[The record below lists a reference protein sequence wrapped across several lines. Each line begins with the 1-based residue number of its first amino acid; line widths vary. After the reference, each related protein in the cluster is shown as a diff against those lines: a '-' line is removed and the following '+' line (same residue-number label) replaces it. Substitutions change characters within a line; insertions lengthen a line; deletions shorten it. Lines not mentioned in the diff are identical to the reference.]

1 MFSRMRAWDGKK
13 LRKNNNLFLSVA
25 EKNLIRNKFPKAS
38 DGNIYIDSVFQGG
51 GVRGFAFLGALR
63 CLDDAGIRIRK
74 VAGTSAGAITAAA
87 IATKATSDDLE
98 NLIAPLDFSTF
109 LTKKMSSFIWNG
121 SPNDDLDNMAVMLAN
136 LTLVGQRG
144 QYSSDP
150 FYQWMK
156 NALKG
161 KLDTFK
167 QPVTKGEWHE
177 KVDLKIV
184 VSDITDGEMRVLP
197 TDLKLYGLDPQKFE
211 VAEAVRLSMSIPL
224 FFEPGTLAGRT
235 IIDGGM
241 LSNFP
246 LWIFDTKEG
255 TRPNCPT
262 IGFRLS
268 KTATKVP
275 EIKTAASVVS
285 NMILTMM
292 VARDKRYMRLHDQH
306 RVINIET
313 GSISETQFSLKIEEK
328 ETMYIQGYQATKKF
342 LINSWNWDTYL
353 MERGVSATTELG
365 GES

>member
-1 MFSRMRAWDGKK
+1 MKKWDGNQ
-13 LRKNNNLFLSVA
+13 LRKKNSLMLSTV
-25 EKNLIRNKFPKAS
+25 EKNSIKKAFPKAS
-38 DGNIYIDSVFQGG
+38 DGNIYIDAVFQGG
-51 GVRGFAFLGALR
+51 GVRGFSFLGALR

-87 IATKATSDDLE
+87 IATKVSSDDLE
-98 NLIAPLDFSTF
+98 SLIAPLDFTTF
-109 LTKKMSSFIWNG
+109 LTKKSSSFIWNG
-121 SPNDDLDNMAVMLAN
+121 SPDDDLDNMAAMLAN
-136 LTLVGQRG
+136 LTIVGKRG

-156 NALKG
+156 GALKG
-161 KLDTFK
+161 KLETFRK
-167 QPVTKGEWHE
+167 PVTDEEWH
-177 KVDLKIV
+177 KKDDLKIV
-184 VSDITDGEMRVLP
+184 ISDITDGEMRVLP
-197 TDLKLYGLDPQKFE
+197 TDLNLYGLDPQKFE

-246 LWIFDTKEG
+246 LWMFDAREG

-262 IGFRLS
+262 LGFRLS
-268 KTATKVP
+268 KNATKIP

-306 RVINIET
+306 RVITIDT
-313 GSISETQFSLKIEEK
+313 GSISETQFALKIEDK
-328 ETMYIQGYQATKKF
+328 EAMYIKGYQATKNF
-342 LINSWNWDTYL
+342 LMNSWNWDKYL
-353 MERGVSATTELG
+353 SERGVSMETDVCDDA
-365 GES
+365 

>member
-1 MFSRMRAWDGKK
+1 MRKWDGKQ
-13 LRKNNNLFLSVA
+13 LRKKNGLFLSVA
-25 EKNLIRNKFPKAS
+25 EKRLITNKFPKAT

-63 CLDDAGIRIRK
+63 CLDEAGIKIRK

-87 IATKATSDDLE
+87 VATKVTSDELE
-98 NLIAPLDFSTF
+98 NLIAPLDFTTF
-109 LTKKMSSFIWNG
+109 LTKKTSSFIWNG
-121 SPNDDLDNMAVMLAN
+121 SPNDDLDNMAAMLAN

-144 QYSSDP
+144 QYSSEP

-156 NALKG
+156 TALKG

-167 QPVTKGEWHE
+167 EPVTKGDWHE
-177 KVDLKIV
+177 RSDLKIV
-184 VSDITDGEMRVLP
+184 VSDITEGEMRVLP
-197 TDLKLYGLDPQKFE
+197 SDLNLYGLDPLKFE

-224 FFEPGTLAGRT
+224 FFEPATLAGRT

-262 IGFRLS
+262 FGFRLS
-268 KTATKVP
+268 KNVAKTP

-313 GSISETQFSLKIEEK
+313 GPISETQFSLKLEEK
-328 ETMYIQGYQATKKF
+328 EMMYIQGYQETKKF
-342 LINSWNWDTYL
+342 LINSWNWEMYL
-353 MERGVSATTELG
+353 SERGVSTATDA